1 MLEIKCDDYY
11 KRVVEFAE
19 KKGLKK
25 KLEERLAYLRK
36 YADHEEK
43 GLCRVELSKD
53 FAPASF
59 RVNWFKKNIETGEYV
74 HWFNGACV
82 YHGDQTGWDDSGVY
96 VDPLTIVIGSMDD
109 NPWGIHT

>member
-19 KKGLKK
+19 KKGLKA
-25 KLEERLAYLRK
+25 KLEERLDYLRK
-36 YADHEEK
+36 FADHEEK
-43 GLCRVELSKD
+43 GLCKVELKKD

-59 RVNWFKKNIETGEYV
+59 SVAWFKKTESGDYV
-74 HWFNGACV
+74 YWFNGGLIF
-82 YHGDQTGWDDSGVY
+82 HGDQSGWDDTGTY
-96 VDPLTIVIGSMDD
+96 VDPLSVVVGTDD